1 MNARLLLTFTLLSA
15 GLAGIACV
23 DARPAADALPSS
35 IAKLPG
41 VQCDRKSEG
50 WSYEC
55 TYQGYVINA
64 DDRACDG
71 ADDAMYGALG
81 LSDDKSHIAL
91 LDKFPQGG
99 STVAEAADKQFI
111 CVSAE
116 AKRASPYDVWY
127 YVVAIPV
134 ASVKACKNNN
144 NCGAPGDL
152 PVKLTKQGTGQPCHL
167 TAQKRY
173 AGDCAAGWV
182 NAAEVDLYSMG
193 L

>member
-1 MNARLLLTFTLLSA
+1 MISRFLLTLTFLSA
-15 GLAGIACV
+15 SIVGAASV
-23 DARPAADALPSS
+23 HARPEGQPLPASV
-35 IAKLPG
+35 AKLAG
-41 VQCDRKSEG
+41 VQCDHKSEG

-55 TYQGYVINA
+55 TYQGYVISA

-71 ADDAMYGALG
+71 ADDAMYGDLG
-81 LSDDKSHIAL
+81 LSGNKSHIAL

-99 STVAEAADKQFI
+99 STVAEAADRQFI
-111 CVSAE
+111 CVSAK

-134 ASVKACKNNN
+134 ASVKACKNNS